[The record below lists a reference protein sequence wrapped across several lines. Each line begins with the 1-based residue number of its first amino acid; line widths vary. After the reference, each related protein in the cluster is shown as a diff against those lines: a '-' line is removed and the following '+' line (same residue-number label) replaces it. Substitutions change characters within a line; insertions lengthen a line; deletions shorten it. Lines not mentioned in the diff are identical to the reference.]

1 MMSEFNQSDSLKEF
15 SSQYFKKVE
24 DLRSKSGSNIG
35 IGLYR
40 SKKTSIN
47 LPYTENNDF
56 SSNN

>member
-40 SKKTSIN
+40 SKKSSIN

-56 SSNN
+56 S